1 MGLLDRFRK
10 KTVDAEQL
18 AKEVDMGPRS
28 PRGWGRYLIFIVAVS
43 MSLFHLYT
51 GGAGLL
57 TAMKQRSVHLTFA
70 LFLAFV
76 VYPFSKRSPR
86 DKIPWYDLLLGLIA
100 AFTAF
105 YHILFYNQLTFRV
118 GAPNTID
125 LVMGG
130 LFILLVLEATRR
142 SIGPALPIIA
152 IAFILYAMFGPYMP
166 GILAHK
172 GYSIKRI
179 INHQYMTMQGILGV
193 PVGVSATFVFLF
205 VLFGSLLDKAGA
217 GEYFI
222 KLAFSLL
229 GKFRGGPAKAAV
241 VSSALMGMVSGSSI
255 ANVVTTGTFTIPLM
269 KKVGFEPATAGA
281 VEVATSTNGQ
291 LMPPVMGAAAFIMAE
306 FLGISY
312 FQVVKA
318 AFIPAVISYIAL
330 FYIVHLEALKLGI
343 RGLSEDEVPKFW
355 PTFWSGIHFLIPVFV
370 LIYALV
376 IKRLTPIT
384 SAFLSI
390 VLIIVL
396 LFIQGPIKV
405 FFSYKKGSLGEMSL
419 IEGIYYDFID
429 NVKKLFAGFEA
440 AARNMIGIAVACA
453 SAGII
458 IGVTTL
464 TGLGLRMTDIIL
476 TISGGHLFF
485 TLILTMIASIILG
498 MGLPTTATYIV
509 LAALTAPAITAL
521 DPTIPAIAAH
531 LFVFFFG
538 IIADDTPPVGLAA
551 YAAAAIAKSD
561 PIKTGVRGFGFDI
574 RTAILPFLFVY
585 HHELLLIGTTFWQGV
600 LVFILAT
607 IGMLLFSAG
616 LQGYFI
622 TRSKLWESLMLLVA
636 GLMIIQPKWD
646 TTVMGVVVVAFVYLL
661 QRRRA
666 VKEAMAA

>member
-1 MGLLDRFRK
+1 MGFLDRFRRRSI
-10 KTVDAEQL
+10 DAEQL
-18 AKEVDMGPRS
+18 AKEIDIGPRN

-70 LFLAFV
+70 LFLAFI
-76 VYPFSKRSPR
+76 VYPFGKRAPR
-86 DKIPWYDLLLGLIA
+86 DKIPWYDIILGLVA

-118 GAPNTID
+118 GAPNTMD
-125 LVMGG
+125 LIVGG
-130 LFILLVLEATRR
+130 LFILLVIEATRR

-152 IAFILYAMFGPYMP
+152 IVFILYAIFGPYMP

-172 GYSIKRI
+172 GYNLKRI

-269 KKVGFEPATAGA
+269 KKVGFEPSTAGA

-343 RGLSEDEVPKFW
+343 SGLSEEEVPKFW

-376 IKRLTPIT
+376 IKKLTPIT
-384 SAFLSI
+384 SAFWSI

-396 LFIQGPIKV
+396 LFIQGLIKV
-405 FFSYKKGSLGEMSL
+405 LISYKKGSLGDMTL
-419 IEGIYYDFID
+419 GEGLYYDFVD
-429 NVKKLFAGFEA
+429 NVKKLFAGLEV

-509 LAALTAPAITAL
+509 LAALTAPAIIAL
-521 DPTIPAIAAH
+521 DPNIPAIAAH

-574 RTAILPFLFVY
+574 RTVVLPFLFIY

-600 LVFILAT
+600 KVFVLAT

-622 TRSKLWESLMLLVA
+622 TRSKMWENLMLLVA
-636 GLMIIQPKWD
+636 GLLIIHPKWD
-646 TTVMGVVVVAFVYLL
+646 TTIGGIAIVAFVYLL

-666 VKEAMAA
+666 VKEALAA